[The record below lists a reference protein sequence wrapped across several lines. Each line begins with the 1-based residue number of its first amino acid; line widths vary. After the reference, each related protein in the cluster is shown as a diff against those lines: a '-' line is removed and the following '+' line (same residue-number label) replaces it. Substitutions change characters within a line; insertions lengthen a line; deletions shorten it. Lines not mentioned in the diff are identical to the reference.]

1 MFYLLIFH
9 VYHWLC
15 FLFRDGVSESQFNQV
30 LNIELDQIIKVLL
43 PTHFPN
49 CLNWSGKLNC
59 WTVWT
64 SKLYDLFSL
73 FFILF
78 LQAFRHLDKEE
89 ELPKFTVLVAQKN
102 HHTKLFQAGS
112 TENVP
117 PGLHLSLNCD
127 VPNPI
132 KVFHWPH
139 LMVDRCSHFSFVKMI
154 WIYFFLFVI
163 FLQELWLTL
172 RLFILETMISTCVL
186 MLESLWVL
194 HLWLKFPASHS
205 FRNNL
210 GRTLE

>member
-154 WIYFFLFVI
+154 WIYFFFVCYFSTGTVVDTKVVHPRNYDFYMCAHAGI
-163 FLQELWLTL
+163 IVSIAFMTKIPCKP
-172 RLFILETMISTCVL
+172 FI
-186 MLESLWVL
+186 
-194 HLWLKFPASHS
+194 
-205 FRNNL
+205 
-210 GRTLE
+210 